1 MYKMLLCA
9 VGATLLFSCV
19 KENFEEPQEKPIP
32 DGYEMQEFTA
42 TNVDTKTSVE
52 INEDGTHGAT
62 LWAKGDQ
69 LTIFWEGG
77 KGTADLEGEGGSSTG
92 KFKGALPSGI
102 KASHAVYPSSVTA
115 SVDGNTVKVAIPA
128 EQNGTFS
135 AGNISVAEVGDGN
148 KLAFNN
154 INAFLCVQL
163 VSGDIT
169 KITIESVDG
178 EAVVGTIPV
187 SFGENGAECGAVENG
202 SSKVTMTKN
211 EGETGRY
218 YVSIVPGV
226 THSEGLLMTYYKGE
240 EVTGTYHLNKQLSP
254 VANKIYNFG
263 EFEPDYNYYVTKDGA
278 GDKTGVTW
286 SDAMPFSDMINMLGK
301 AKSDNNT
308 LTAINGAVFNI
319 AEGKYVLDDLFA
331 FEYGSDDPIKFTFK
345 GVKGKTSISGNNA
358 HTIFDIYG
366 NNDGNGGSL
375 EIIFEGLGFVESK
388 SEWPAFYCQYSNST
402 TKFVDCFVS
411 DNVSTGSKAGAGR
424 GVAGIAVV
432 DEANLILENTRFERN
447 SGYSGPA
454 VYAEGSVTM
463 TGCTFS
469 ENVAQQ
475 DGGAVCAVYDV
486 EIENCTFSGNSAK
499 YGGAIYIQWMK
510 TTVYGGSFEG
520 NETSGNAGAIS
531 VGASGELCIYD
542 YQGASTLF
550 SGNSASSYGGALE
563 MENTAISRVNNAIFK
578 GNSAQWGGAVALY
591 GPEGKTAT
599 TYFNGCTFGGTEE
612 GEGNHATTRGGAM
625 FLEDE
630 SYANLVDC
638 SLIGNH
644 SNNNGGAICVVGW
657 EKLYMFR
664 STFIGNYG
672 ESGGAIYTDRGTN
685 GNYADLFIDE
695 CSFDANHITAGY
707 GTTMNI
713 NGINRFCMHNS
724 SIRGSYNTKNK
735 TGAEASW
742 LSIDVSY
749 DGCNSSSISNCSIIG
764 NTQYSSNGSS
774 FTTINGAG
782 LIALWGDQHYFTNN
796 IIVPESDAVVS
807 ILGSGSDK
815 IDLTHN
821 LYNTVSKVTSNDN
834 GGNVSGLTSDD
845 IDDLTWSN
853 DDNDSYYW
861 KWDGTIN
868 GSAPSFTNQLN
879 VYNRVNELCL
889 DFINWSGSDFYKDQ
903 RNAARGNGDWWPGAY
918 QGNATPPVNVTVTT
932 FNIRGSNMEESD
944 ASREWKNR
952 KAGVFAWFN
961 ENQHPFVCAQECSED
976 QRNDILSNCSAYDAV
991 YYARTPSWWDQI
1003 LGRDTDAPVVTFY
1016 KKDEVTVH
1024 SSGTFWLVDGAPT
1037 SPTQATNQNQ
1047 ERCATWMKCTYKDKK
1062 MVLINT
1068 HISYRTKNGATGD
1081 AEEMQELRESEMGV
1095 IKTWLS
1101 NNYNPSTDGPV
1112 VLAGDFNTA
1121 QGNSVFTYWRNNND
1135 DCGWYYARDTMYE
1148 NDKNACDIGRT
1159 FNNWVELGGSG
1170 QLTIDHQFYSGFSDV
1185 KSYLVDREP
1194 YAEVQF
1200 LSDHW
1205 PLTVVYEF

>member
-1 MYKMLLCA
+1 MR
-9 VGATLLFSCV
+9 
-19 KENFEEPQEKPIP
+19 
-32 DGYEMQEFTA
+32 
-42 TNVDTKTSVE
+42 
-52 INEDGTHGAT
+52 
-62 LWAKGDQ
+62 
-69 LTIFWEGG
+69 
-77 KGTADLEGEGGSSTG
+77 
-92 KFKGALPSGI
+92 
-102 KASHAVYPSSVTA
+102 ASHAVYPSSVTA

-135 AGNISVAEVGDGN
+135 AGNIAVAEVGEGN
-148 KLAFNN
+148 SLAFNN
-154 INAFLCVQL
+154 VNAFLCVQL

-169 KITIESVDG
+169 KITIESVGG

-187 SFGENGAECGAVENG
+187 TFGENGAECGAVENG

-240 EVTGTYHLNKQLSP
+240 EVTGTYHLTKKLSP

-278 GDKTGVTW
+278 GDKTGVTR
-286 SDAMPFSDMINMLGK
+286 SDAMSFTDMIAMLGK

-331 FEYGSDDPIKFTFK
+331 FEYGSDDPIKLTFK
-345 GVKGKTSISGNNA
+345 GVKGKTSISGNKE

-366 NNDGNGGSL
+366 NKDGKGGL

-411 DNVSTGSKAGAGR
+411 DNESTGSSAGAGR

-432 DEANLILENTRFERN
+432 DDANLILENTLFERN

-454 VYAEGSVTM
+454 VYAEGGVMM

-469 ENVAQQ
+469 ENVAKQ
-475 DGGAVCAVYDV
+475 DGGAVFAERDM
-486 EIENCTFSGNSAK
+486 EIKDCTFSGNSAK
-499 YGGAIYIQWMK
+499 YGGAIYIRWKK
-510 TTVYGGSFEG
+510 TTVYGGVFEG
-520 NETSGNAGAIS
+520 NEASGNAGAIS
-531 VGASGELCIYD
+531 VGQSGELSVYD
-542 YQGASTLF
+542 YQGASTVF
-550 SGNSASSYGGALE
+550 SGNSASRYGGALE
-563 MENTAISRVNNAIFK
+563 IESKAISRVNNAIFK

-599 TYFNGCTFGGTEE
+599 TYFNGCTFGGTED

-625 FLEDE
+625 YLEDE

-644 SNNNGGAICVVGW
+644 SNNNGGAICVEGW
-657 EKLYMFR
+657 EKLCVFR
-664 STFIGNYG
+664 SSFIGNYG
-672 ESGGAIYTDRGTN
+672 ASGGAIYTDSGTN

-695 CSFDANHITAGY
+695 CSFDANYITDRW

-713 NGINRFCMHNS
+713 NGIDHFCMHNS
-724 SIRGSYNTKNK
+724 SIRGSYNTTNQSGDK
-735 TGAEASW
+735 ASW
-742 LSIDVSY
+742 VAMDVVQEY
-749 DGCNSSSISNCSIIG
+749 TSISNCSIIG
-764 NTQYSSNGSS
+764 NTQYSINGSS

-807 ILGSGSDK
+807 ILGGGSDK
-815 IDLTHN
+815 IDLT
-821 LYNTVSKVTSNDN
+821 YNHYNKLSGVTSTDN
-834 GGNVSGLTSDD
+834 GGNVYGLTSDD
-845 IDDLTWSN
+845 IDALTWSN

-903 RNAARGNGDWWPGAY
+903 RNVARGNGDWWPGAY
-918 QGNATPPVNVTVTT
+918 QGNATPPVKVTVTT
-932 FNIRGSNMEESD
+932 FNIRGSNNEETD

-952 KAGVFAWFN
+952 KSGVFAWFN
-961 ENQHPFVCAQECSED
+961 ENQHPFVLTQECSED
-976 QRNDILSNCSAYDAV
+976 QRNDILSNCSAYDVV
-991 YYARTPSWWDQI
+991 YYAGSSSWWDQI

-1016 KKDEVTVH
+1016 KKDEVTIH
-1024 SSGTFWLVDGAPT
+1024 NSGTFWLVEGAPT
-1037 SPTQATNQNQ
+1037 SPKKASNQNQ
-1047 ERCATWMKCTYKDKK
+1047 ERCATWMKCTYKGQK
-1062 MVLINT
+1062 MVVINT
-1068 HISYRTKNGATGD
+1068 HISYKTKDGATGD
-1081 AEEMQELRESEMGV
+1081 AEEMQALRESEIGV
-1095 IKTWLS
+1095 ITTWIS
-1101 NNYNPSTDGPV
+1101 NTANYNREKDGPL
-1112 VLAGDFNTA
+1112 VLAGDFNIN
-1121 QGNSVFTYWRNNND
+1121 QGNSVFD
-1135 DCGWYYARDTMYE
+1135 DYKNGSNGFYFAREEAVVTDT
-1148 NDKNACDIGRT
+1148 GRT
-1159 FNNWVELGGSG
+1159 YNNWGVANG
-1170 QLTIDHQFYSGFSDV
+1170 QLTIDFQFYKGFSSV
-1185 KSYLVDREP
+1185 QSYSVDRDP
-1194 YAEVQF
+1194 YADVTYI
-1200 LSDHW
+1200 SDHW
-1205 PLTVVYEF
+1205 PLSVVYEF

>member
-1 MYKMLLCA
+1 MKKMYRLLLSAVCA
-9 VGATLLFSCV
+9 TMLFSCV

-42 TNVDTKTSVE
+42 TNAETKTSVE

-69 LTIFWEGG
+69 LSIFWDGG
-77 KGTADLEGEGGSSTG
+77 KETADLEGDGGLSTG

-102 KASHAVYPSSVTA
+102 RASHAVYPSSVTA

-135 AGNISVAEVGDGN
+135 AGNISVAEVGDEN

-169 KITIESVDG
+169 KITIESVAG

-187 SFGENGAECGAVENG
+187 TFGENGAECGAVEDG

-240 EVTGTYHLNKQLSP
+240 EVTGTYHLTKKLSP

-286 SDAMPFSDMINMLGK
+286 SDAMPFSDMINMLGT
-301 AKSDNNT
+301 AKSDNKT

-319 AEGKYVLDDLFA
+319 AEGKYVLDNLFA
-331 FEYGSDDPIKFTFK
+331 FEYGSDDPIKLTFK

-366 NNDGNGGSL
+366 NNKGNGGSL

-388 SEWPAFYCQYSNST
+388 SEWPALYCQYSNST

-411 DNVSTGSKAGAGR
+411 DNESTGSRAGAGR

-432 DEANLILENTRFERN
+432 DDANLILENTLFERN

-454 VYAEGSVTM
+454 VYAEGGVMM

-469 ENVAQQ
+469 ENVAKQN
-475 DGGAVCAVYDV
+475 GGAVFAERDM
-486 EIENCTFSGNSAK
+486 EIKDCTFSGNSAK
-499 YGGAIYIQWMK
+499 YGGAIYIQWQK

-531 VGASGELCIYD
+531 VGQYGELCVYD
-542 YQGASTLF
+542 YQGASTVF

-563 MENTAISRVNNAIFK
+563 IESTAISRVNNAIFK

-625 FLEDE
+625 YLEDE

-644 SNNNGGAICVVGW
+644 SNNNGGAICVKGW
-657 EKLYMFR
+657 EKLCVFR
-664 STFIGNYG
+664 SSFIGNYG
-672 ESGGAIYTDRGTN
+672 ASGGAIYTDSGTN

-695 CSFDANHITAGY
+695 CSFDANYITDRW

-713 NGINRFCMHNS
+713 NGIDHFCMHNS
-724 SIRGSYNTKNK
+724 SIRGSYNTTNQSGDK
-735 TGAEASW
+735 ASW
-742 LSIDVSY
+742 VAMDVVQEY
-749 DGCNSSSISNCSIIG
+749 TSISNCSIIG

-807 ILGSGSDK
+807 ILGGGSDK
-815 IDLTHN
+815 IDLTYN
-821 LYNTVSKVTSNDN
+821 LYNTASKVTSNDN

-845 IDDLTWSN
+845 IDALTWSN

-918 QGNATPPVNVTVTT
+918 QGNATPPVKVTVTT

-944 ASREWKNR
+944 ESREWKNR

-961 ENQHPFVCAQECSED
+961 ENQHPFVLTQECSKD
-976 QRNDILSNCSAYDAV
+976 QRHDILDNCSAYDVV
-991 YYARTPSWWDQI
+991 YYAGSSSWWDQI

-1024 SSGTFWLVDGAPT
+1024 LYGTFWLVDGAPT
-1037 SPTQATNQNQ
+1037 TPTKADNQNQ
-1047 ERCATWMKCTYKDKK
+1047 ERCATWMKCTYKDQK
-1062 MVLINT
+1062 MVVINT
-1068 HISYRTKNGATGD
+1068 HISYKTKDGAMGSD
-1081 AEEMQELRESEMGV
+1081 EEMQALRESEIGV
-1095 IKTWLS
+1095 IKTWIS
-1101 NNYNPSTDGPV
+1101 NTANYNREVDGPL
-1112 VLAGDFNTA
+1112 VLAGDFNINL
-1121 QGNSVFTYWRNNND
+1121 GNSVFD
-1135 DCGWYYARDTMYE
+1135 DFKEGSNGFYFAREEAVVTDT
-1148 NDKNACDIGRT
+1148 GRT
-1159 FNNWVELGGSG
+1159 YNNWGVVNG
-1170 QLTIDHQFYSGFSDV
+1170 QSTIDLQFYKGFSSV
-1185 KSYLVDREP
+1185 QSYSVDRAP
-1194 YAEVQF
+1194 YAEVTYI
-1200 LSDHW
+1200 SDHW
-1205 PLTVVYEF
+1205 PLSVVYEF

>member
-1 MYKMLLCA
+1 MKKMYRLLLSAVCA
-9 VGATLLFSCV
+9 TMLFSCV

-42 TNVDTKTSVE
+42 TSVETKTTIEV
-52 INEDGTHGAT
+52 NDDGTHGST
-62 LWAKGDQ
+62 LWAKDDQ
-69 LTIFWEGG
+69 LSIFWDGG
-77 KGTADLEGEGGSSTG
+77 QGTADLEGEGGAKTG
-92 KFKGALPSGI
+92 KFKGALPQGMR
-102 KASHAVYPSSVTA
+102 ASHAVYPSSVTA

-135 AGNISVAEVGDGN
+135 AGNIAVAEVGEGN
-148 KLAFNN
+148 SLAFNN
-154 INAFLCVQL
+154 VNAFLCVQL

-169 KITIESVDG
+169 KITIESVGG

-187 SFGENGAECGAVENG
+187 TFGENGAECGAVENG

-226 THSEGLLMTYYKGE
+226 THSEGLLMTYFKGE
-240 EVTGTYHLNKQLSP
+240 EVTGTYHLTKKLSP

-286 SDAMPFSDMINMLGK
+286 SDAMPFSDMIDMLGK

-331 FEYGSDDPIKFTFK
+331 FEYGSDDPIKLTFK
-345 GVKGKTSISGNNA
+345 GVKGKTSISGNKE

-366 NNDGNGGSL
+366 NNEGNGGSL

-411 DNVSTGSKAGAGR
+411 DNESTGSRAGAGR

-432 DEANLILENTRFERN
+432 DDANLILENTLFERN

-454 VYAEGSVTM
+454 VYAEGGVMM

-469 ENVAQQ
+469 ENVAKQ
-475 DGGAVCAVYDV
+475 DGGAVFAERDM
-486 EIENCTFSGNSAK
+486 EIKDCTFSGNSAK
-499 YGGAIYIQWMK
+499 YGGAIYIHWKK
-510 TTVYGGSFEG
+510 TTVYGGVFEG
-520 NETSGNAGAIS
+520 NEASGNAGAIS
-531 VGASGELCIYD
+531 VGQTGELSVYD
-542 YQGASTLF
+542 YQGASTVF
-550 SGNSASSYGGALE
+550 SGNSASRYGGALE
-563 MENTAISRVNNAIFK
+563 IESKAISRVNNAIFK

-599 TYFNGCTFGGTEE
+599 TYFNGCTFGGTED

-625 FLEDE
+625 YLEDE

-644 SNNNGGAICVVGW
+644 SVNNGGAICVEGW
-657 EKLYMFR
+657 EKLCVFR
-664 STFIGNYG
+664 SSFIGNYG
-672 ESGGAIYTDRGTN
+672 ASGGAIYTDSGTN

-695 CSFDANHITAGY
+695 CSFDANYITDRW

-713 NGINRFCMHNS
+713 NGIDHFCMHNS
-724 SIRGSYNTKNK
+724 SIRGSYNTTNQSGDK
-735 TGAEASW
+735 ASW
-742 LSIDVSY
+742 VAMDVVQEY
-749 DGCNSSSISNCSIIG
+749 TSISNCSIIG

-807 ILGSGSDK
+807 ILGGGSDK
-815 IDLTHN
+815 IDLT
-821 LYNTVSKVTSNDN
+821 YNHYNKLSGVTSTDN
-834 GGNVSGLTSDD
+834 GGNVYGLTSDD
-845 IDDLTWSN
+845 IDALTWSN

-903 RNAARGNGDWWPGAY
+903 RNVARGNGDWWPGAY
-918 QGNATPPVNVTVTT
+918 QGNATPPVKVTVTT
-932 FNIRGSNMEESD
+932 FNIRGSNNEETD

-952 KAGVFAWFN
+952 KSGVFAWFN
-961 ENQHPFVCAQECSED
+961 ENQHPFVLTQECSED
-976 QRNDILSNCSAYDAV
+976 QRNDILSNCSAYDVV
-991 YYARTPSWWDQI
+991 YYAGSSSWWDQI

-1016 KKDEVTVH
+1016 KKDEVTIH
-1024 SSGTFWLVDGAPT
+1024 NSGTFWLVEGAPT
-1037 SPTQATNQNQ
+1037 SPKKASNQNQ
-1047 ERCATWMKCTYKDKK
+1047 ERCATWMKCTYKGQK
-1062 MVLINT
+1062 MVVINT
-1068 HISYRTKNGATGD
+1068 HISYKTKDGATGD
-1081 AEEMQELRESEMGV
+1081 AEEMQALRESEIGV
-1095 IKTWLS
+1095 IKTWIS
-1101 NNYNPSTDGPV
+1101 NNYNREVDGPL
-1112 VLAGDFNTA
+1112 VLAGDFNIN
-1121 QGNSVFTYWRNNND
+1121 QGNSVFD
-1135 DCGWYYARDTMYE
+1135 DYKNGSNGFYFAREEAVVTDT
-1148 NDKNACDIGRT
+1148 GRT
-1159 FNNWVELGGSG
+1159 FNNWGVANG
-1170 QLTIDHQFYSGFSDV
+1170 QLTIDFQFYKGFSSV
-1185 KSYLVDREP
+1185 QSYSVDRDP
-1194 YAEVQF
+1194 YADVTYI
-1200 LSDHW
+1200 SDHW
-1205 PLTVVYEF
+1205 PLSVVYEF